1 MYKILLLSG
10 LGVLVMGVV
19 NKRKHT
25 PQFKFEVAM
34 KAVGGKQMAEVA
46 RVYGVNTGQVSKWVS
61 YLKTQGSSIFST
73 RPDSEKARLESKVSK
88 LEQLVGKK
96 EVELSLMKN
105 FLDFQESPS
114 GK

>member
-1 MYKILLLSG
+1 
-10 LGVLVMGVV
+10 MGVV

-25 PQFKFEVAM
+25 AQFKFEVAM
-34 KAVGGKQMAEVA
+34 KAVSSSQMAEVA

-61 YLKTQGSSIFST
+61 YLKAQGSSIFST
-73 RPDSEKARLESKVSK
+73 RPDTEKAQLLGKVSK

-105 FLDFQESPS
+105 FLDFQDSPS

>member
-1 MYKILLLSG
+1 
-10 LGVLVMGVV
+10 MGVV

-25 PQFKFEVAM
+25 AQFKFEVAM
-34 KAVGGKQMAEVA
+34 KAVSSSQMAEVA

-61 YLKTQGSSIFST
+61 YLKAQGSSIFPT
-73 RPDSEKARLESKVSK
+73 RPDTEKAQLLGKVSK

-105 FLDFQESPS
+105 FLDFQDSPS

>member
-1 MYKILLLSG
+1 MG

-34 KAVGGKQMAEVA
+34 KAVGGKGMSEVA

-61 YLKTQGSSIFST
+61 YLKAQGASIYST
-73 RPDSEKARLESKVSK
+73 HPDREKATLESKVSK

-96 EVELSLMKN
+96 EVELSLLKN
-105 FLDFQESPS
+105 FFDFQDSPS

>member
-1 MYKILLLSG
+1 
-10 LGVLVMGVV
+10 MGVV
-19 NKRKHT
+19 SKRKHT

-34 KAVGGKQMAEVA
+34 KAVSSCQMAEVA

-61 YLKTQGSSIFST
+61 YLKAQGSSIFST
-73 RPDSEKARLESKVSK
+73 RPDTEKATLLTKVAK
-88 LEQLVGKK
+88 LEQIVGKK

-105 FLDFQESPS
+105 FLDFQDSPS

>member
-1 MYKILLLSG
+1 MG
-10 LGVLVMGVV
+10 LEVLIMGVV
-19 NKRKHT
+19 NKRKHS

-34 KAVGGKQMAEVA
+34 KAVSSSQMAEVA

-61 YLKTQGSSIFST
+61 YLKTQGASIFST
-73 RPDSEKARLESKVSK
+73 HPDTEKANLQNKVSK
-88 LEQLVGKK
+88 LEQLVGHK

-105 FLDFQESPS
+105 FLDFPDSPS

>member
-1 MYKILLLSG
+1 
-10 LGVLVMGVV
+10 MGVV

-73 RPDSEKARLESKVSK
+73 HPDT
-88 LEQLVGKK
+88 EQLVGKK

>member
-1 MYKILLLSG
+1 
-10 LGVLVMGVV
+10 MGVV

-34 KAVGGKQMAEVA
+34 KAVASSQMAEVA

-61 YLKTQGSSIFST
+61 YLKTQGSTIFST
-73 RPDSEKARLESKVSK
+73 RPDTEKATLLTKVAK
-88 LEQLVGKK
+88 LEQMVGRK

-105 FLDFQESPS
+105 FLDFQDSPS

>member
-1 MYKILLLSG
+1 
-10 LGVLVMGVV
+10 MGVV

-34 KAVGGKQMAEVA
+34 KAVASSQMAEVA
-46 RVYGVNTGQVSKWVS
+46 RLYGVNTGQVSKWVS
-61 YLKTQGSSIFST
+61 YLKAQGASIFST
-73 RPDSEKARLESKVSK
+73 RPDTEKAQLLGKVTK

-105 FLDFQESPS
+105 FLDFQGSPS

>member
-1 MYKILLLSG
+1 
-10 LGVLVMGVV
+10 MGVV

-46 RVYGVNTGQVSKWVS
+46 RVYGVNTGQVSK
-61 YLKTQGSSIFST
+61 
-73 RPDSEKARLESKVSK
+73 

>member
-1 MYKILLLSG
+1 MA
-10 LGVLVMGVV
+10 VV

-25 PQFKFEVAM
+25 SQFKFDVAM
-34 KAVGGKQMAEVA
+34 KALESKKMAEVA
-46 RVYGVNTGQVSKWVS
+46 RLYGVNTGQVSKWVS
-61 YLKTQGSSIFST
+61 YLKTQGATIFST
-73 RPDSEKARLESKVSK
+73 HPDTEKANLQSKVSK

-105 FLDFQESPS
+105 FLDFQDSPN

>member
-1 MYKILLLSG
+1 
-10 LGVLVMGVV
+10 MGVV

-25 PQFKFEVAM
+25 SQFKFEVAM
-34 KAVGGKQMAEVA
+34 KAIQSKQMAEVA

-61 YLKTQGSSIFST
+61 YLKAQGASIFST
-73 RPDSEKARLESKVSK
+73 HPDREKAQLLGKVSK

-105 FLDFQESPS
+105 FLDFPDSPS